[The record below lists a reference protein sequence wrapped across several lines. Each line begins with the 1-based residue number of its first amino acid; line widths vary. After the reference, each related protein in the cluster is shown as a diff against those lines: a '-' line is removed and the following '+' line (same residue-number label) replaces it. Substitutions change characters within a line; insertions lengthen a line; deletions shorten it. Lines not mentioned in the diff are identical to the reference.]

1 MWIGLLIFNLI
12 IIYIHIPIPCA
23 RSMANRCQ
31 SWLKMME
38 NSVKPPV
45 RFASFPVKTLPDRIR
60 PAWMALSLQRDQMPQ
75 IPNEQGCWSRCT
87 LSTNNKPKKE
97 SLWMPV
103 SHCKHSEGKSHR
115 KPLVGWLLMLTP
127 LFLAKGDPHERLMVQ
142 VLISSSRLQRELR
155 IAMGTPAATA
165 SRFSPPN
172 SAPSKSKDCQQRRCK
187 DR

>member
-12 IIYIHIPIPCA
+12 IIYPSLVLEVWIIDASHDWRWWRI
-23 RSMANRCQ
+23 Q
-31 SWLKMME
+31 S
-38 NSVKPPV
+38 SHPF
-45 RFASFPVKTLPDRIR
+45 RFASFPVKALRPDPTMDGLEFAAR
-60 PAWMALSLQRDQMPQ
+60 PNASDSERTRLLKQVHSFHKQQAQ
-75 IPNEQGCWSRCT
+75 
-87 LSTNNKPKKE
+87 KE
-97 SLWMPV
+97 SLLNA
-103 SHCKHSEGKSHR
+103 CKHSEGKSHR

-127 LFLAKGDPHERLMVQ
+127 YEILFLAKGDPHEWLMVQ

-172 SAPSKSKDCQQRRCK
+172 SGPSKSKDCQQRRCK

>member
-12 IIYIHIPIPCA
+12 IIYIYTYPSLVLEVWLIDASHDWRWWRI
-23 RSMANRCQ
+23 Q
-31 SWLKMME
+31 SSHPFDLH
-38 NSVKPPV
+38 
-45 RFASFPVKTLPDRIR
+45 RFPWKHSPTGSDHGWPWVCSETKCLRFRTNKAAEAGALFPQT
-60 PAWMALSLQRDQMPQ
+60 S
-75 IPNEQGCWSRCT
+75 
-87 LSTNNKPKKE
+87 PKKNPF
-97 SLWMPV
+97 WMPV
-103 SHCKHSEGKSHR
+103 STVKGNRKSHR

>member
-1 MWIGLLIFNLI
+1 M
-12 IIYIHIPIPCA
+12 
-23 RSMANRCQ
+23 
-31 SWLKMME
+31 
-38 NSVKPPV
+38 PV
-45 RFASFPVKTLPDRIR
+45 MIEDDGEFSQATRFDLHRFPWKHSDRIR
-60 PAWMALSLQRDQMPQ
+60 PWMALSLQRDQMPQ
-75 IPNEQGCWSRCT
+75 IPNEQDCWSRCT

-97 SLWMPV
+97 SLLNA
-103 SHCKHSEGKSHR
+103 CKHSEGKSHR

-127 LFLAKGDPHERLMVQ
+127 YEILFWAKGDPHEWLMVQ

-172 SAPSKSKDCQQRRCK
+172 SGPSKSKDCQQRRCK